1 MFKWFLK
8 RMIKNNKGFTLVELV
23 VVIAILGVLAAV
35 AVPKLTTSKKSAA
48 KTAHNANIKTL
59 ENAASMYIA
68 ENGVPTEVDVE
79 WTSDGGKKASEI
91 NDAETNENN
100 KWALY
105 LQEWPSIPNGL
116 VDEDFSEGSK
126 SEGYKVTIAKN
137 GDITVIPTLKPDET
151 E

>member
-1 MFKWFLK
+1 MFKWLSK
-8 RMIKNNKGFTLVELV
+8 RMIKNNNGFTLVELV
-23 VVIAILGVLAAV
+23 VVIAILGVLAAI
-35 AVPKLTTSKKSAA
+35 AVPKLTTSRKNAA

-68 ENGVPTEVDVE
+68 ENGVPTEGHVK

-105 LQEWPSIPNGL
+105 LQEWPKIPEGL
-116 VDEDFSEGSK
+116 DKMKDTEGNEIDSNTK
-126 SEGYKVTIAKN
+126 YIVTIDTSGN
-137 GDITVIPTLKPDET
+137 ISVTLGELS